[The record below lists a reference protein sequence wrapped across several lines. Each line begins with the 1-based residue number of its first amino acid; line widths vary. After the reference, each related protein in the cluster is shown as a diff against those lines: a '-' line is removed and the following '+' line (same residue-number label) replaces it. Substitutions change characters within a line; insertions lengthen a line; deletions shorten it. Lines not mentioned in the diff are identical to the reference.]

1 MSVSVVKPVSA
12 FARIQPL
19 SLMREDRFLLLM
31 KPFVKDAGVV
41 PGFARVVRHKA
52 AILPRNRFLP
62 KLVEFFKENNMETF
76 EPVIISF
83 VCNWCTYTA
92 ADLAGTSRL
101 SYPTNIRLIRVMCT
115 GMVDPQYVIK
125 AFLEG
130 ADGVL
135 ISGCHP
141 GDCHYINGNYKAR
154 RRIKLLKE
162 ILPRFGIERDRLR
175 LTWIG
180 ASDGIEFAEIM
191 TQLNDQIIEMG
202 PSQTRLNKAI

>member
-1 MSVSVVKPVSA
+1 
-12 FARIQPL
+12 
-19 SLMREDRFLLLM
+19 
-31 KPFVKDAGVV
+31 
-41 PGFARVVRHKA
+41 
-52 AILPRNRFLP
+52 
-62 KLVEFFKENNMETF
+62 MEEF
-76 EPVIISF
+76 EPTIIAF

-101 SYPTNIRLIRVMCT
+101 TYPENVRLIRVMCT
-115 GMVDPQYVIK
+115 GMVDSQYVIK

-162 ILPRFGIERDRLR
+162 ILPQFGFESERLR

-180 ASDGIEFAEIM
+180 ASDGIQFAEIM
-191 TQLNDQIIEMG
+191 GALVGQVKALG
-202 PSQTRLNKAI
+202 PSQAKLKMVI

>member
-1 MSVSVVKPVSA
+1 
-12 FARIQPL
+12 
-19 SLMREDRFLLLM
+19 
-31 KPFVKDAGVV
+31 
-41 PGFARVVRHKA
+41 
-52 AILPRNRFLP
+52 
-62 KLVEFFKENNMETF
+62 MEEF
-76 EPVIISF
+76 EPTIIAF

-101 SYPTNIRLIRVMCT
+101 SYPKNVRLIRVMCT
-115 GMVDPQYVIK
+115 GMVDPQYIIK

-135 ISGCHP
+135 VSGCHP

-162 ILPRFGIERDRLR
+162 ILSQFGFEQQRLR

-180 ASDGIEFAEIM
+180 ASDGIQFAEIM
-191 TQLNDQIIEMG
+191 RNLVAQVKALG
-202 PSQTRLNKAI
+202 PSQAKLKMVI